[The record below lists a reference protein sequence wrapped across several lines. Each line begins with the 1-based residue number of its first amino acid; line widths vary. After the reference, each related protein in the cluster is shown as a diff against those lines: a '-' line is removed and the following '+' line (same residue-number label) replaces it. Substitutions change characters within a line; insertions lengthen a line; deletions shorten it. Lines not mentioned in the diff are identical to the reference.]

1 MLKGSYDMGWR
12 EFATKYH
19 NQFADAMMVCEGR
32 VLMRKEIIKMLL
44 RRFPELREMEDWLY
58 PSDHCKNHSNKGA
71 CYCAET
77 KNAIFE
83 RLDRGKYKVLKAVH
97 LP

>member
-1 MLKGSYDMGWR
+1 MGWR
-12 EFATKYH
+12 EFATKFH
-19 NQFADAMMVCEGR
+19 NQFADAMMLCEGR
-32 VLMRKEIIKMLL
+32 VLMKKEIIEMLL

-58 PSDHCKNHSNKGA
+58 PSDHCKNHTNKGA

-77 KNAIFE
+77 NTAIFE
-83 RLDRGKYKVLKAVH
+83 RLDRETYRVLKAIH